1 MNKELYDMVPMLL
14 SVVRHAKIMVARA
27 SIEAAQGKPYKNGRD
42 AWFKPFEE
50 IEDDLEKVE
59 NKIGRLREHE

>member
-1 MNKELYDMVPMLL
+1 MNRELYDMVPTLL
-14 SVVRHAKIMVARA
+14 AAAKNAKTLVARA

-50 IEDDLEKVE
+50 IEDDLKAVE
-59 NKIGRLREHE
+59 DKIRKLREHE